1 MLIDCGINFEK
12 LALHGIEHSTFSEYF
27 VTSGLVLN
35 PEIHWYGFHTDHDF
49 AYLLSIVTNAPLPT
63 NEELFMEALDHI
75 FPNLYDIKVI
85 AEASFGFFR
94 SSLATLA
101 EKLRAERDDD
111 CEH

>member
-1 MLIDCGINFEK
+1 
-12 LALHGIEHSTFSEYF
+12 
-27 VTSGLVLN
+27 
-35 PEIHWYGFHTDHDF
+35 
-49 AYLLSIVTNAPLPT
+49 
-63 NEELFMEALDHI
+63 MEALDHV